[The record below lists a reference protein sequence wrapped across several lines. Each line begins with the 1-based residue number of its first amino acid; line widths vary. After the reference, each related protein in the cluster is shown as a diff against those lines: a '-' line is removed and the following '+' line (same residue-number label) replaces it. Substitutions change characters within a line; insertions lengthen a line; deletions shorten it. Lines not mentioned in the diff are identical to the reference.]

1 MSNIPVSQWWTFHI
15 ELLARGSPDL
25 ANEQYS
31 TNQTIFTR
39 KIDSRHNALMGA
51 VGCLHLSEDS
61 SGLDCRE

>member
-1 MSNIPVSQWWTFHI
+1 MSNIPVSQWWMFHI

-39 KIDSRHNALMGA
+39 KIDSRHNALM
-51 VGCLHLSEDS
+51 
-61 SGLDCRE
+61 